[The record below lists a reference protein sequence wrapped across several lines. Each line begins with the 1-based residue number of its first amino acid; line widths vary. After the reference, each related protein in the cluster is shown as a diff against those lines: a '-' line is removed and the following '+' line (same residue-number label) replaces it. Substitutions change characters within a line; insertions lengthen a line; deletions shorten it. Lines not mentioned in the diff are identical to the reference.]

1 MTKTGAPAIIL
12 LLLFL
17 LIMGFAGHGFV
28 SFQRDLNVMREAGHE
43 DITWS
48 ATRLEL
54 ELSRFKDKL
63 IQLQLPNNDV
73 TIDEVNERFDILWSR
88 IALFQQGRVGERLA
102 EYERTTLVVSR
113 LFEMM
118 KQVDRQVVE
127 LELGDKDSA
136 KELFDKFDPFTKEL
150 AQLSLAVTFGEEKRG
165 SRIRESLQNGLNTT
179 SILTAIAV
187 VLALIILTYVYYNG
201 RWFKKLAKD
210 NQILADKSE
219 RASRAKSQF
228 LTMMSHELRTPM
240 NGVMGLLALAKQNE
254 SQPKQVRLLE
264 QAEVSSKQM
273 VGLLADILDFSAIQ
287 SSNIKLTNKTF
298 EVQLLAKAIEEKF
311 IIKARKEGLNFHIS
325 VSENC
330 PKRVQGDFRRMR
342 QAFGHLAQYIAQ
354 TAGVRKVEAELN
366 YSDGSLVMHL
376 VFDYISEGGTWM
388 PDLILGAE
396 MRDGDKFATDAL
408 GPAIARG
415 LIDTMSGDIKVDA
428 PDNSKIRVLAS
439 IPVEVSTITHLCV
452 EVLSENDALKSI
464 CSAALKDDRIFFLS
478 EADETEVNI
487 VLTEV
492 GKSTEDEYI
501 QHARNMHPNAILV
514 ALGEANTPDAFDYEI
529 ALPLDFI
536 ALRKFVLKQVA

>member
-150 AQLSLAVTFGEEKRG
+150 AQLSLAVTFGEEQRG

-219 RASRAKSQF
+219 RASRTKSQF

-287 SSNIKLTNKTF
+287 SSNIKLTNKIF
-298 EVQLLAKAIEEKF
+298 EVQLLANAIEEKF
-311 IIKARKEGLNFHIS
+311 TIKARKEGLNFHIS

-376 VFDYISEGGTWM
+376 VFDYISEGGIWM

-415 LIDTMSGDIKVDA
+415 LIDTMSGAIKVDA

-439 IPVEVSTITHLCV
+439 IPVEVSNITHLCV

-487 VLTEV
+487 VLAEV
-492 GKSTEDEYI
+492 GKSTEDGYI

-514 ALGEANTPDAFDYEI
+514 ALGEANTPDAFDYEV